1 MSNKKLHAKSQENV
15 THNWEKKISVKR
27 NRLRNDNNDGI
38 NRKGFK
44 NSYYKYV
51 QEFKEKHQ
59 KMRKEME
66 DMKNNQIQFLE
77 MENIITEK

>member
-1 MSNKKLHAKSQENV
+1 MTTMMEL
-15 THNWEKKISVKR
+15 TEKDLK
-27 NRLRNDNNDGI
+27 
-38 NRKGFK
+38 
-44 NSYYKYV
+44 SYYKYV

-77 MENIITEK
+77 IENIITEK

>member
-1 MSNKKLHAKSQENV
+1 MQRVKKMWPITERKKYQSRETDSEMTTMMEL
-15 THNWEKKISVKR
+15 TEKDLK
-27 NRLRNDNNDGI
+27 
-38 NRKGFK
+38 
-44 NSYYKYV
+44 SYYKYV

-77 MENIITEK
+77 IENIITEK